1 MLTAFIG
8 LPKET
13 HLIRNIEK
21 FSLYIC
27 QENTVESKSVVILLD
42 KNWKTKTIMK

>member
-1 MLTAFIG
+1 MLIAFIG